1 MMINTSQGIETFLNF
16 LRETERQYHIAEANE
31 QEANDETQD
40 LLHSIELEQ
49 HDDAEFARM
58 SRDLQRVRRQR
69 RAAKDTM
76 SETLPVLDWID
87 NNRQVIKG
95 LEQLLGKVRKA
106 EKDTENRIY
115 TPRVRGKVVNGQ

>member
-69 RAAKDTM
+69 REAKDTM

-87 NNRQVIKG
+87 SNRQVIKG
-95 LEQLLGKVRKA
+95 LEQLLGQVRKA
-106 EKDTENRIY
+106 EKNTENRIY
-115 TPRVRGKVVNGQ
+115 TPRARKETANT